1 MKSARALLA
10 LQQSPLKE
18 AAFLPGGRK
27 SLQDCS
33 GGLWRHRAGELETL
47 GLAAWRREQGCS
59 HCRRKYKR
67 ISASLKPFPSGQP
80 LPATL

>member
-1 MKSARALLA
+1 MA

-33 GGLWRHRAGELETL
+33 WSLQRHRAGELL
-47 GLAAWRREQGCS
+47 GTPGPAACAGRDRAALTAEGSTRE
-59 HCRRKYKR
+59 
-67 ISASLKPFPSGQP
+67 
-80 LPATL
+80 ATLP